1 MGNLQIDVLG
11 TSFTIKANEDT
22 AYLNKLLGYY
32 KGIIKQI
39 EEKGEL
45 SDPIQISALAGIT
58 LCDELYKEKSQ
69 KIKIE
74 HAIENNSA
82 DAEAERIT
90 RMMIEKIESVLK

>member
-39 EEKGEL
+39 EEKGGL

-58 LCDELYKEKSQ
+58 LCDETKE
-69 KIKIE
+69 IKFR
-74 HAIENNSA
+74 S
-82 DAEAERIT
+82 ERG
-90 RMMIEKIESVLK
+90 EGFCDFVLQ